1 MGKKYQ
7 YREDTNRTHMVT
19 VRFTDDEIARL
30 NYINERLNHLENTHT
45 LLKAASEEVLDAC
58 QLNRLINS
66 DEYFRLTGKKMS
78 MRKRL
83 ALDQELQRRQPEQR
97 QQAVHR
103 NHNHQFSL

>member
-1 MGKKYQ
+1 MLPPTTQ
-7 YREDTNRTHMVT
+7 ER
-19 VRFTDDEIARL
+19 AS
-30 NYINERLNHLENTHT
+30 INERLNHLQNTHT

-78 MRKRL
+78 MRKRM
-83 ALDQELQRRQPEQR
+83 ALDQELQRRRPEQR